1 MTVVGLA
8 FGQGKGAARLGVV
21 QLGPLDDILDED
33 VEVGSAAFKEGLK
46 LHVTGVGGGKMEAE
60 GYPEV
65 VEGKDKG
72 RPKSVLIWCKIS
84 ASRFE
89 SLAICS
95 WT

>member
-1 MTVVGLA
+1 MAGAEAEAEDGLESEA
-8 FGQGKGAARLGVV
+8 EGV
-21 QLGPLDDILDED
+21 PLT